1 MAVKQMAALKYYVIW
16 SHDTVYVKLFEKSE
30 TTSDKRQF
38 SNVSN
43 FYLPLHTLYLP
54 LSVSAWYFVSMRQT
68 EACWA
73 TAADQKLILMPF

>member
-16 SHDTVYVKLFEKSE
+16 SHGTVYVKLFEKSE
-30 TTSDKRQF
+30 TTSDKCQF

-54 LSVSAWYFVSMRQT
+54 LSVSA
-68 EACWA
+68 C
-73 TAADQKLILMPF
+73 DKLKLAEQQQQIKS